1 MATYYIRIPD
11 PDRARSG
18 GTFAFHSQSA
28 AGMAQELQDALAG
41 PALFERWRDSQD
53 DPDLVDPELGP
64 VDPAARVT
72 GEGDIAFDLVAH
84 TSLPGDILRHR
95 LRLLAGQA
103 WELRNV
109 RY

>member
-11 PDRARSG
+11 PDRARTS

-28 AGMAQELQDALAG
+28 PGMAEELQEALAG
-41 PALFERWRDSQD
+41 PGLFERWRDSQD
-53 DPDLVDPELGP
+53 DPDLVDPDLGP

-84 TSLPGDILRHR
+84 TSLSGEILRHR
-95 LRLLAGQA
+95 LRLLAGKA
-103 WELRNV
+103 WELRDV

>member
-11 PDRARSG
+11 PDLARAS
-18 GTFAFHSQSA
+18 GTFAFRSQSA
-28 AGMAQELQDALAG
+28 PGMAEELQEALAG
-41 PALFERWRDSQD
+41 PGLFERWRDSQD
-53 DPDLVDPELGP
+53 DPDLVDPELGQ
-64 VDPAARVT
+64 VDPAAQVT
-72 GEGDIAFDLVAH
+72 GEGDLAFDLVAH

-95 LRLLAGQA
+95 MRLLAGKG